1 MEAGVPIIQ
10 EFAKQLRVSNAQ
22 VKKLASEGKISFEE
36 LQLAFFNLSK
46 EGSQF
51 SKLAAEQA
59 NTLPNLYQNTINKL
73 KPLLKSVGDFC
84 FRYCESCSTSI

>member
-1 MEAGVPIIQ
+1 MYAEDINQLVDAGIPIIR
-10 EFAKQLRVSNAQ
+10 EFAKQLGVSESQ

-59 NTLPNLYQNTINKL
+59 NTLPNIWNATLNKL
-73 KPLLKSVGDFC
+73 KPILLK
-84 FRYCESCSTSI
+84 